1 MVRSRPGSRNPKEG
15 SLTKSPCPKFKRQ
28 VLSCSPPTKSGPP
41 EVFVFHTVLG
51 VEMAAQG
58 GIRDKFLRVSMP
70 FEKGRNSEG
79 KARAIP
85 SRKRLLIGN
94 VEDPWQ
100 VVLRVH
106 SWAKQ
111 LREGKVE
118 SCTEVA
124 RMEGITPARVSQL
137 WPLCRITREQTE
149 PALREHPGSAV
160 SLRTLIKF
168 AQKAGV
174 KLMHSC
180 GGNMTSE

>member
-1 MVRSRPGSRNPKEG
+1 
-15 SLTKSPCPKFKRQ
+15 
-28 VLSCSPPTKSGPP
+28 
-41 EVFVFHTVLG
+41 
-51 VEMAAQG
+51 MAAQG
-58 GIRDKFLRVSMP
+58 GIRDKILRVSMP

-111 LREGKVE
+111 LRESKVE

-124 RMEGITPARVSQL
+124 RMEGITRARVSQL

-149 PALREHPGSAV
+149 PALRERPGRPV
-160 SLRTLIKF
+160 SLRTLIKL
-168 AQKAGV
+168 ARKAGDNFG
-174 KLMHSC
+174 HSC
-180 GGNMTSE
+180 DGNKASG